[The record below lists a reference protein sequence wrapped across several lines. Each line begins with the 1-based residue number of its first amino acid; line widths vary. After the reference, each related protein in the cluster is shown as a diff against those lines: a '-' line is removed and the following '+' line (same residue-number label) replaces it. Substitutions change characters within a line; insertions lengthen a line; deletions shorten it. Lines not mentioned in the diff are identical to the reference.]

1 MASFLTELF
10 NNLGAVFNRTSAQWY
25 VFGAQAAI
33 VHGAARLTADVDIT
47 VMLGNQ
53 PIENLIQ
60 VLKEEGFDVCVPD
73 VLILVEHSRVLPV
86 IHSKSKIPV
95 DIVLGGPGLEEQ
107 FMQRAQQ
114 HDLDGVMVP
123 IAISEDVIAMK
134 ILAGREKDLADALA
148 IIMAQGK
155 RLDLFTIRSTLEL
168 LEKALDR
175 GDLLRTLDELIHRG
189 NTSET

>member
-1 MASFLTELF
+1 MASLLTELF
-10 NNLGAVFNRTSAQWY
+10 NDLGAVFNRASARWY

-60 VLKEEGFDVCVPD
+60 VLKEKEFEVCVSD
-73 VLILVEHSRVLPV
+73 VLIFVEHSRVLPV
-86 IHSKSKIPV
+86 IHSKSNMPV

-123 IAISEDVIAMK
+123 IASGEDVVAMK
-134 ILAGREKDLADALA
+134 ILAGREKDLDDALA
-148 IIMAQGK
+148 IIMAQGEQ
-155 RLDLFTIRSTLEL
+155 LDLLTTRSTLDL

-175 GDLLRTLDELIHRG
+175 SDLLRSLDEIVSRG
-189 NTSET
+189 NTS